1 MIPAFYESCIEMI
14 SKWERLVSEKGS
26 SVEIDVWP
34 YLEDVTS
41 DVISRTAFGS
51 SYEEG
56 KRIFEL
62 QEEQGRRVFEA
73 LKMAFIPG
81 MR

>member
-1 MIPAFYESCIEMI
+1 MIPAFYESCSEMI
-14 SKWERLVSEKGS
+14 SKWERLVSEQES
-26 SVEIDVWP
+26 SNEIDIWP
-34 YLEDVTS
+34 YLGYVTS

-56 KRIFEL
+56 KRIFDL
-62 QEEQGRRVFEA
+62 QEEQGRRVLKA
-73 LKMAFIPG
+73 LELAFIPG

>member
-14 SKWERLVSEKGS
+14 SKWERLVSEQGS
-26 SVEIDVWP
+26 SIEIDVWP

-41 DVISRTAFGS
+41 NAVSRTAFGS

-62 QEEQGRRVFEA
+62 QEEQGRRVVKA
-73 LKMAFIPG
+73 LEMAFIPG

>member
-1 MIPAFYESCIEMI
+1 MI
-14 SKWERLVSEKGS
+14 SKWERLVSEQGS
-26 SVEIDVWP
+26 SIEIDVWP

-41 DVISRTAFGS
+41 NAVSRTAFGS

-62 QEEQGRRVFEA
+62 QEEQGRRVVKA
-73 LKMAFIPG
+73 LEMAFIPG

>member
-1 MIPAFYESCIEMI
+1 MIC
-14 SKWERLVSEKGS
+14 KWERLVSEQGS

-41 DVISRTAFGS
+41 NAVSRTAFGS

-62 QEEQGRRVFEA
+62 QEEQGRRVVKA
-73 LKMAFIPG
+73 LEMAFIPG

>member
-14 SKWERLVSEKGS
+14 SKWERLVSEQGS
-26 SVEIDVWP
+26 SIEIDVWP

-41 DVISRTAFGS
+41 DAISRTAFGS

-62 QEEQGRRVFEA
+62 QEEQGRRVVKA
-73 LKMAFIPG
+73 LEMAFIPG

>member
-1 MIPAFYESCIEMI
+1 MI
-14 SKWERLVSEKGS
+14 SKWERLVREQGS
-26 SVEIDVWP
+26 SAEIDVWP

-41 DVISRTAFGS
+41 DAISRTAFGS

-62 QEEQGRRVFEA
+62 QEEQGRRLVKA
-73 LKMAFIPG
+73 LEMAFIPG